1 MKKRLVTLL
10 CSAVIALSSLT
21 SMTAQAAQSG
31 GGFIVDSSETQS
43 TTPTTD
49 TTTATATT
57 STYDYASLVARQDF
71 ITLSGLTQGVY
82 GQTYNIKVDTK
93 DGYGRL
99 GEADA
104 TVTVMQPVI
113 TDLGNGWTTAMIPY
127 YASCNLGAGVGCSYT
142 VELVDSISGYTY
154 NTAQERMNFWEN
166 YNLTNYGWLTYNDSY
181 IAYTSVAGTRDT
193 AYTVYATPINSNTVE
208 NLYWAYLR
216 YPTGTTGLTFCIDAL
231 GSKSHPEVTGTGTVG
246 SSLTEQSAKANSL
259 IYFKIN

>member
-1 MKKRLVTLL
+1 MRKRFVATL

-43 TTPTTD
+43 STSTTD

-82 GQTYNIKVDTK
+82 GQTYNIKIDTK

-104 TVTVMQPVI
+104 TVIVMQPVI
-113 TDLGNGWTTAMIPY
+113 TDLGNGWTTAMIPC
-127 YASCNLGAGVGCSYT
+127 YASCDEVGGFISH
-142 VELVDSISGYTY
+142 ELVDSISGYTY
-154 NTAQERMNFWEN
+154 NTALERMNFWEN

-181 IAYTSVAGTRDT
+181 IAYTSVVGTRDINYT
-193 AYTVYATPINSNTVE
+193 AYSTPINSNTDE
-208 NLYWAYLR
+208 NLYWVYLK

-231 GSKSHPEVTGTGTVG
+231 GSKSHPEMLGAGATIG
-246 SSLTEQSAKANSL
+246 SSLASYSTLANNL
-259 IYFKIN
+259 ICFKIN

>member
-1 MKKRLVTLL
+1 MRKRFVATL

-43 TTPTTD
+43 STPITD
-49 TTTATATT
+49 TTTTTATT

-82 GQTYNIKVDTK
+82 GQTYNVKVDTK

-99 GEADA
+99 GEANA

-113 TDLGNGWTTAMIPY
+113 TDLGNGWTTAMIPLY
-127 YASCNLGAGVGCSYT
+127 TSCDRDAGVGYNT
-142 VELVDSISGYTY
+142 NYELVDSISGYTY
-154 NTAQERMNFWEN
+154 NTALERMNFWEN
-166 YNLTNYGWLTYNDSY
+166 YNLTNYGWLYYNDSY
-181 IAYTSVAGTRDT
+181 IAYTSVVGTRDINYT
-193 AYTVYATPINSNTVE
+193 AYSASINSNTDE
-208 NLYWAYLR
+208 NLHWIYLR
-216 YPTGTTGLTFCIDAL
+216 YPTGTTGLTYCVYTL
-231 GSKSHPEVTGTGTVG
+231 GSKSHPEVSTGVIG
-246 SSLTEQSAKANSL
+246 SSLAEHPAQANSL